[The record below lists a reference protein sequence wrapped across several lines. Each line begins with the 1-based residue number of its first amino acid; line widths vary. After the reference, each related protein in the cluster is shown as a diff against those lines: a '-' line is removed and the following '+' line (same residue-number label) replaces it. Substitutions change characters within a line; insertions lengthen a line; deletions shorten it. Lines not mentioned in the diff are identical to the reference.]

1 MNDKL
6 IKKIEQIQKLSSWDH
21 LSDKNKIIL
30 DGIIQLYRLT
40 YQQARQAIDIIQDFE
55 TWNESLDIF
64 TKSYEHK
71 SHFLASVIKR
81 WDELKNM
88 PANYYHFVPD
98 KRENPKYKIKE
109 ADAKSVIL
117 GQCPV
122 ASEKTR
128 CCNLMTLDVV
138 RNCGFDCNY
147 CCIQSYFHD
156 NEIIIEKNLLAKLNQ
171 LKLDKHKLYH
181 IGTGQSSDSL
191 MWGNKFNHLADL
203 GIFLQQNPNVILEL
217 KTKSNNVEDLLKLN
231 FPSNVICT
239 WSLNPQTI
247 IDNEERFTANLKDRL
262 KAARK
267 VADSKML
274 VGFHFH
280 PMIDYLGCEKD
291 YQALAQQIINLF
303 NPDEVAMISFGTL
316 TYIKPVIKK
325 IRSRANKTLAL
336 KIPLNEVEGK
346 YSYPKEIKRKLFKS
360 LYDEFISWHS
370 KVFFYMCME
379 EKDLWREVFNYE
391 YKSNAD
397 FEKNMIESYQT
408 KIKRRF
414 SSDQ

>member
-6 IKKIEQIQKLSSWDH
+6 IKKFEQIQKLSSWDN
-21 LSDKNKIIL
+21 LSDNNKEIL
-30 DGIIQLYRLT
+30 NGIIQLYRLT
-40 YQQARQAIDIIQDFE
+40 YQQTRQIIDIILDFE
-55 TWNESLDIF
+55 NWNESLDIF
-64 TKSYEHK
+64 KRPYEHK
-71 SHFLASVIKR
+71 NQFLESISKR
-81 WDELKNM
+81 WDELRNT
-88 PANYYHFVPD
+88 PANYNSFVPD
-98 KRENPKYKIKE
+98 QRENPKYKMIS
-109 ADAKSVIL
+109 ADENSVIL

-156 NEIIIEKNLLAKLNQ
+156 NEIIIEKNLRLKLNQ
-171 LKLDKHKLYH
+171 LNLDKHKHYH

-203 GIFLQQNPNVILEL
+203 CVFLKQNPNVILEL
-217 KTKSNNVEDLLKLN
+217 KTKSNNVEDLLKLK

-247 IDNEERFTANLKDRL
+247 IDNEERFTANLKERL
-262 KAARK
+262 QAARK

-291 YQALAQQIINLF
+291 YQAIALQIINLF
-303 NPDEVAMISFGTL
+303 KPNEVAMISFGTL

-325 IRSRANKTLAL
+325 IRSRSNKTFAL
-336 KIPLNEVEGK
+336 KIPLKEVEGK
-346 YSYPKEIKRKLFKS
+346 YSYPKEIKRKLFKGI
-360 LYDEFISWHS
+360 YDAFNSWHS
-370 KVFFYMCME
+370 QVFFYMCME
-379 EKDLWREVFNYE
+379 EKDLWREVFGHEYE
-391 YKSNAD
+391 SNSD
-397 FEKNMIESYQT
+397 FEKNMIESYLT

>member
-6 IKKIEQIQKLSSWDH
+6 IKKIEQIQKLSSWEH
-21 LSDKNKIIL
+21 LTDKNKIIL
-30 DGIIQLYRLT
+30 DGIIQRYKLT
-40 YQQARQAIDIIQDFE
+40 YQQTRQVIDIILDFE

-64 TKSYEHK
+64 IRTYEHK
-71 SHFLASVIKR
+71 NNFLASVINR
-81 WDELKNM
+81 WNELKNM
-88 PANYYHFVPD
+88 PANYNYFVPD
-98 KRENPKYKIKE
+98 KRETPKYKMKV
-109 ADAKSVIL
+109 ADEKSVIL

-171 LKLDKHKLYH
+171 IKLDKSKFYH

-203 GIFLQQNPNVILEL
+203 CVFLKQNPNVILEL
-217 KTKSNNVEDLLKLN
+217 KTKSSNVEDLLKLQ

-247 IDNEERFTANLKDRL
+247 IDNEERFTAKLKDRL
-262 KAARK
+262 QAARK

-280 PMIDYLGCEKD
+280 PMIDYLGCEKE

-303 NPDEVAMISFGTL
+303 NPNEVAMISFGTL

-370 KVFFYMCME
+370 QVFFYMCME
-379 EKDLWREVFNYE
+379 EKDLWRDVFGYE
-391 YKSNAD
+391 YESNAD

-408 KIKRRF
+408 KIKKRF
-414 SSDQ
+414 SLDQ